1 MRRTLK
7 FESEKVTPATSGVM
21 LWALDSLATAVF
33 FSVVRSVFF
42 LFHLGLWVFYRK
54 SGVFLLWSKN
64 VCCITVFS
72 IQEYSSFT
80 GAINVQS
87 QLVA

>member
-1 MRRTLK
+1 VES
-7 FESEKVTPATSGVM
+7 ESEKVTPATSGVM

-54 SGVFLLWSKN
+54 SGVFFTLVKKCMLYY
-64 VCCITVFS
+64 CIFHS
-72 IQEYSSFT
+72 RIQ
-80 GAINVQS
+80 
-87 QLVA
+87 